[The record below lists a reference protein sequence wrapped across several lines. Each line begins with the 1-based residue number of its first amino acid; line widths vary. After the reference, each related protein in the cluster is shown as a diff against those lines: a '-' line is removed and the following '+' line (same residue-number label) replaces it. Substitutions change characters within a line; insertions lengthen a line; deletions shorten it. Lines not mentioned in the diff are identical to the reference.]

1 MVRFAG
7 HAYPWDV
14 IGDPGF
20 PGRVRDHGLE
30 WVTLAAAYHSTRA
43 ATPLHPGHQL
53 VDAHSAALYRPVR
66 DTVWKGRLA
75 PIPASWLPEQD
86 PFGQSAQLLR
96 RAGLRVTA
104 WIVLTHNTR
113 LGREFPELSVV
124 NCFGERYPYAL
135 CPAHEEVREYAA
147 TLAAEALHEVEV
159 DGVSIEACGQL
170 GLTHLSHH
178 EKTDDAWTADAQRA
192 LSVCCCTECRT
203 GWRSHGLDPASV
215 VAALRSAVRS
225 SLAFDPAMSASL
237 LAVRQLSA
245 DRLRAAVL
253 ERVREQAPHAEVTL
267 HAQPDPWA
275 TGASPGL
282 TPTAAA
288 DVDAVLV
295 PAWPTTQASAD
306 AIAQTAAVT
315 GGSATVD
322 AYLTVLPPAGADA
335 VVAHGKRLVA
345 AGAQRLSLY
354 HLGLAAAWRQPLFT
368 QLIAALSGGAS

>member
-1 MVRFAG
+1 VRLAG

-66 DTVWKGRLA
+66 SSIWKGRRLA
-75 PIPASWLPEQD
+75 PIPATWLPEPD
-86 PFGQSAQLLR
+86 PFGQSARLLR

-113 LGREFPELSVV
+113 LGREVPDVSVV
-124 NCFGERYPYAL
+124 NCFGERYAYAL
-135 CPAHEEVREYAA
+135 CPAQEEVRDYAA
-147 TLAAEALHEVEV
+147 TLAAEALHEAPV
-159 DGVSIEACGQL
+159 DGVSLEACGQL

-178 EKTDDAWTADAQRA
+178 EKTDDAWTAEAQRA
-192 LSVCCCTECRT
+192 LSVCCCAACRSA
-203 GWRSHGLDPASV
+203 WKSQGLDPVQV

-225 SLAFDPAMSASL
+225 GSWIDEEMSASL
-237 LAVRQLSA
+237 LAVRQAAA
-245 DRLRAAVL
+245 DSLRAAVL
-253 ERVREQAPHAEVTL
+253 QRVREEAPDAEITL

-282 TPTAAA
+282 TPRAAT

-295 PAWPTTQASAD
+295 PAWPVAQSSAE
-306 AIAQTAAVT
+306 AVART
-315 GGSATVD
+315 SALLGESVNVD

-335 VVAHGKRLVA
+335 VVAHGQRLVA

-368 QLIAALSGGAS
+368 QLVAALSGGT